1 MSRAR
6 LPVPPL
12 RREVDGSIKHT
23 VFSVNDNFFNMD
35 EVELIKRA
43 RKGDVTAYNRL
54 VLQYQELVYNVT
66 YRIMGE
72 PQGAEDMTQEAF
84 ISAYKSLNRFD
95 GSNFKAWLLRIAT
108 NACYDE
114 LRRYKRRPQ
123 SSLDDLTSENESFA
137 FLRSPE
143 EGPEQHQQRVE
154 LARAI
159 ENCLQGLPDDQRIT
173 AVLCDIEGYDYNEIA
188 SITKA
193 SLGTV
198 KSRMSRARS
207 KLRDC
212 LQGFGEL
219 LPQQYRLDNNAA
231 A

>member
-1 MSRAR
+1 
-6 LPVPPL
+6 
-12 RREVDGSIKHT
+12 
-23 VFSVNDNFFNMD
+23 MD
-35 EVELIKRA
+35 EVELVKRA
-43 RKGDVTAYNRL
+43 KKGDLTAYNRL
-54 VLQYQELVYNVT
+54 VIYYQELVYNVT

-95 GSNFKAWLLRIAT
+95 GNNFKAWLLRIAT

-114 LRRYKRRPQ
+114 LRRHKRRPQ
-123 SSLDDLTSENESFA
+123 SSLDEMTSDNESFA

-143 EGPEQHQQRVE
+143 EGPEQHRQRVE
-154 LARAI
+154 LAQAI

-173 AVLCDIEGYDYNEIA
+173 AVLGDVEGYDYNEIA
-188 SITKA
+188 AITQA

-212 LQGFGEL
+212 LQGLGEL
-219 LPQQYRLDNNAA
+219 LPRQYRLDNNATA
-231 A
+231 T